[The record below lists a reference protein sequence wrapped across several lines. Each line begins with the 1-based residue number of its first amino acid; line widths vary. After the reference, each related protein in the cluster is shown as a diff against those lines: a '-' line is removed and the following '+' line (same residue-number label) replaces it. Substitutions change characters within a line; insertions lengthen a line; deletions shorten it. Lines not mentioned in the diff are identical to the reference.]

1 MDTYSGRVLLAIG
14 IISYVKNNRP
24 LLERVFPVEQRVARV
39 AWWLLIRLHRA
50 FVRQVWGENL
60 TLKLVRNCV

>member
-14 IISYVKNNRP
+14 IISYVKNYRP
-24 LLERVFPVEQRVARV
+24 LIERVFPVEQRVARV
-39 AWWLLIRLHRA
+39 TWWLLIGLHRA
-50 FVRQVWGENL
+50 FVRQVWRENL